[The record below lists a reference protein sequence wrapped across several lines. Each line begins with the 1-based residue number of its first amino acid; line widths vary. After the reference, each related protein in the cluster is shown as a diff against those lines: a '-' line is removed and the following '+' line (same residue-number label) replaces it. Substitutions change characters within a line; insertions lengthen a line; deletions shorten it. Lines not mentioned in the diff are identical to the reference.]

1 MNKHKQMMI
10 FKAIVEAG
18 SISKAADKLELSK
31 SVLSTHL
38 KQLESELATDLLKR
52 TTRKQ
57 SLTPAGERFYQH
69 CITMNDVMSTAWD
82 DIRQLQKEP
91 SGKLSITAPIA
102 LMESIVVP
110 ALSDAFAPF
119 PDVSLNLVAEDK
131 QLDLMQH
138 DIDLAIRVGES
149 PDSNVK
155 QKRIGQFRDVL
166 CQSVESHQSP
176 ETAKYIANNWQPK
189 TITHLFHDING
200 DNATE
205 LSYLTHHKVNT
216 VSQVASLIRQDM
228 GIGLLPDF
236 MLSQYPDL
244 RPCFKQKQLMHNNV
258 YALHPYSKS
267 PPTSVI
273 RAIDAIEK
281 RLKSVTEF

>member
-57 SLTPAGERFYQH
+57 ALTPAGERFYQH

-166 CQSVESHQSP
+166 CQSIDTSQAP
-176 ETAKYIANNWQPK
+176 EAAKYIANHWQPK
-189 TITHLFHDING
+189 SITHHLYDVEGENS
-200 DNATE
+200 TE
-205 LSYLTHHKVNT
+205 LHYATHHRVNT
-216 VSQVASLIRQDM
+216 VSQVASLIHQGM

-244 RPCFKQKQLMHNNV
+244 QPCFKHQQLLPNNV

-267 PPTSVI
+267 PPTSVTK
-273 RAIDAIEK
+273 AIEAIEQ
-281 RLKSVTEF
+281 RLKSVTDF

>member
-38 KQLESELATDLLKR
+38 KQLESELATTLIKR

-69 CITMNDVMSTAWD
+69 CITMHDVMSTAWD
-82 DIRQLQKEP
+82 DIRHLQKQP

-119 PDVSLNLVAEDK
+119 PDVSLNIVAEDK

-166 CQSVESHQSP
+166 CQSAATRHAP
-176 ETAKYIANNWQPK
+176 ETAKYIANHWQPK
-189 TITHLFHDING
+189 TITHHLFAADGAKSTTLIYT
-200 DNATE
+200 A
-205 LSYLTHHKVNT
+205 HHRVNT
-216 VSQVASLIRQDM
+216 VSQVASLIRHDM
-228 GIGLLPDF
+228 GIGLLPEF
-236 MLSQYPDL
+236 MLNQFSDL
-244 RPCFKQKQLMHNNV
+244 EPCFKHQQLLSNNV

-267 PPTSVI
+267 PPISVT
-273 RAIDAIEK
+273 RAIAVIEQ
-281 RLKSVTEF
+281 RLKSVTVF